1 MLPKS
6 FSNWDLP
13 GVPWGTL
20 TTTDAV
26 SNTGYTV
33 SLWPNGRVAY
43 TTIQTFQRALSSSE
57 PLSKRLS
64 CYSINWSEIHTQMWH
79 MLPLKSKEVHQA
91 LCIFFHASESR
102 CRNLYFISERI
113 LQHDLN
119 YWLLEISPMC
129 KALVGALISYHMA
142 CALLIEVSRDMQLL
156 AYQV

>member
-6 FSNWDLP
+6 FSNWALP
-13 GVPWGTL
+13 GVPWSTL

-43 TTIQTFQRALSSSE
+43 TTIRTFQRALSSSD

-91 LCIFFHASESR
+91 LCIFFSCKWIKVQKLVFHFRGNIATWPKLLTLRNFTNVES
-102 CRNLYFISERI
+102 LGGSTYI
-113 LQHDLN
+113 LT
-119 YWLLEISPMC
+119 YGMC
-129 KALVGALISYHMA
+129 SSDKSI
-142 CALLIEVSRDMQLL
+142 
-156 AYQV
+156 